1 MPTPRTPR
9 LVAPAAIVAG
19 AALLGVSLGGLASVD
34 GELRAAATP
43 TTPRTELVRL
53 DTTTDHDAR
62 CDDRDTRD
70 DRPTMRPTDLR
81 PL

>member
-19 AALLGVSLGGLASVD
+19 ITLLGVAVGGLASVD

-53 DTTTDHDAR
+53 DRTTDHAGR
-62 CDDRDTRD
+62 CEHRGA
-70 DRPTMRPTDLR
+70 PTYRPTDVRAL
-81 PL
+81 